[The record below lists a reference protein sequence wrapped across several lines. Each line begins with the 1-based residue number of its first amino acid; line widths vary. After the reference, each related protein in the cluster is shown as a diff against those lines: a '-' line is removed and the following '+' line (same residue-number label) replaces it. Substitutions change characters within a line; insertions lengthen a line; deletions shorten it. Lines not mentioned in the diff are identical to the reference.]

1 MSEANSRLVKVGNAV
16 LILVFLGLLWTP
28 LCARYFSWGGGAQLQ
43 EKRTLA
49 ARPVLAWAT
58 LAQWPAAFDR
68 YYADRFGLRDW
79 LVQAHSNLE
88 WKALGVSPT
97 DRVCFGRND
106 WLFYAAENEIEDYQ
120 GTHLLTPEELS
131 RWQALLEG
139 KQAWLQAR
147 GIRYLFVVPPNKGA
161 IYPEFLPSWVK
172 RAPDATT
179 PLDQLGAHL
188 RAHSRVEILDL
199 RQALLEAKKERAVYA
214 PNDLHWTDYG
224 GFVGYRQICRR
235 LQQWFPDL
243 RPLQIGDYHSVQ
255 FDYPG
260 DLCLML
266 GMTRGPAPWELLLP
280 RVPGAQATACA
291 APSFGTLPPMMFA
304 NPPEAF
310 ENPKGRRRLLVF
322 RDSFMNHAPM
332 VSLAENFRH
341 SVFIEVWPGPDFQA
355 LRSMVEQERPDVVV
369 EECLERKLRYVNVIP
384 DHPEFVLARS
394 AESKVLR

>member
-1 MSEANSRLVKVGNAV
+1 
-16 LILVFLGLLWTP
+16 
-28 LCARYFSWGGGAQLQ
+28 
-43 EKRTLA
+43 
-49 ARPVLAWAT
+49 
-58 LAQWPAAFDR
+58 
-68 YYADRFGLRDW
+68 
-79 LVQAHSNLE
+79 
-88 WKALGVSPT
+88 
-97 DRVCFGRND
+97 
-106 WLFYAAENEIEDYQ
+106 
-120 GTHLLTPEELS
+120 
-131 RWQALLEG
+131 
-139 KQAWLQAR
+139 
-147 GIRYLFVVPPNKGA
+147 
-161 IYPEFLPSWVK
+161 
-172 RAPDATT
+172 
-179 PLDQLGAHL
+179 
-188 RAHSRVEILDL
+188 
-199 RQALLEAKKERAVYA
+199 
-214 PNDLHWTDYG
+214 
-224 GFVGYRQICRR
+224 
-235 LQQWFPDL
+235 
-243 RPLQIGDYHSVQ
+243 
-255 FDYPG
+255 
-260 DLCLML
+260 ML